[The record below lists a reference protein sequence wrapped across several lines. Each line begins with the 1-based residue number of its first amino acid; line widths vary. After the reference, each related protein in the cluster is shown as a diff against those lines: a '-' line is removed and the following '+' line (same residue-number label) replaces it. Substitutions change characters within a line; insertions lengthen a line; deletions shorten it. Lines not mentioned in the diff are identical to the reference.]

1 MHTYDRMFF
10 DPSLGNGTNGAGYTV
25 DKWLA
30 DLNTRYGKIDR
41 VIMWC
46 VIYCVP
52 RGPLHGG
59 CSTRAA
65 PRVSQII
72 FTLTY

>member
-10 DPSLGNGTNGAGYTV
+10 DPALGNGTNGAGYTV

-41 VIMWC
+41 VILWC
-46 VIYCVP
+46 VTYSRVYMVQY
-52 RGPLHGG
+52 GAAYGAAW
-59 CSTRAA
+59 CS
-65 PRVSQII
+65 
-72 FTLTY
+72 